1 MEEIRISK
9 GAGVTNLQGVLLVT
23 FTGSSRHITAHV
35 ACGKEWEVAKSAS
48 FFWGTSWWRFYL
60 EPGVLSFFYQSARS
74 RALVF
79 WGSSN
84 STGTQC
90 ILQTTTVVLSV
101 TCNVRKPPHVT
112 PLPQVKTETGVRK
125 IIHCLLQRDKVYYDP
140 LTSSN
145 PFLP

>member
-1 MEEIRISK
+1 MDEVGISK
-9 GAGVTNLQGVLLVT
+9 GAGITYLQGVLLLT
-23 FTGSSRHITAHV
+23 FTGSSGDITANV
-35 ACGKEWEVAKSAS
+35 ACGKEWEVARSAS
-48 FFWGTSWWRFYL
+48 FCWGTSWWRFYL

-84 STGTQC
+84 STRTQC

-112 PLPQVKTETGVRK
+112 PLPQVKTKTGVRK
-125 IIHCLLQRDKVYYDP
+125 KTHSLLQRDKVYYDP
-140 LTSSN
+140 LPSSN